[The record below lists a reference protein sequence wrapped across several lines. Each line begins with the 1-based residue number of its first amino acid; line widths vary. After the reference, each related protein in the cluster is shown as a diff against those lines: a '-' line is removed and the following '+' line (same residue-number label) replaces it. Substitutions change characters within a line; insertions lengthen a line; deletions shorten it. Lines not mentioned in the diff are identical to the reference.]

1 MHMRDEK
8 LIKSVM
14 GFNFKIAVKDE
25 NNQMVKT
32 GIKYTIQRSEGSIT
46 AFKNRVADKKWF
58 THFNDGLYN
67 KILDYRKNND

>member
-1 MHMRDEK
+1 MINTDSK
-8 LIKSVM
+8 LITSVM
-14 GFNFKIAVKDE
+14 GFNLKVTVKDE

-32 GIKYTIQRSEGSIT
+32 GIKYTIQRAEGSIS

-67 KILDYRKNND
+67 KILDYRKNNE